1 MDRVKGKIALVT
13 GGADGIGAATAR
25 LLAAEGA
32 TVVVTDINE
41 AGAKALGAELGGMG
55 IAHDAGSESD
65 WHAAIAVV
73 KDRDGQRIHRD
84 GRRTLVQD
92 VAAHFGRIDVLV
104 NNAGIGAGIGDI
116 EHQTLEDYHKVM
128 RVTCDSV
135 FIGSKCA
142 IELMK
147 GQSSPIGGGGSIVNV
162 SSIHG
167 IKAAAHEAAYSA
179 AKGAVRLLTKSVA
192 LHCAR
197 NGYRIRS
204 NSVHPGYI
212 LTTQMI
218 AWMERSDNSAD
229 LNAALLAQH
238 PIGFLGQPEDIA
250 NGILY
255 LASEESRF
263 MTGSEL
269 VIDGGYTL

>member
-1 MDRVKGKIALVT
+1 MNRVKDKVALVT

-32 TVVVTDINE
+32 TVVVTDINRE
-41 AGAKALGAELGGMG
+41 GAEALGEELGGLG
-55 IAHDAGSESD
+55 IAHDAGSEAE
-65 WHAAIAVV
+65 WHHAVRLV
-73 KDRDGQRIHRD
+73 RERY
-84 GRRTLVQD
+84 GRL
-92 VAAHFGRIDVLV
+92 DVLV

-135 FIGSKCA
+135 FIGSKLA

-147 GQSSPIGGGGSIVNV
+147 GAGGGAIVNV

-167 IKAAAHEAAYSA
+167 IRAAAHEAAYSA

-197 NGYRIRS
+197 NGYKIRS

-212 LTTQMI
+212 LTTQMV
-218 AWMERSDNSAD
+218 AWMERSGNSAD
-229 LNAALLAQH
+229 VNAALVAQH
-238 PIGFLGQPEDIA
+238 PIGFLGAPEDIA

-255 LASEESRF
+255 LASDESRF

-269 VIDGGYTL
+269 VIDGGYSL

>member
-1 MDRVKGKIALVT
+1 MDRVKGKVALVT

-32 TVVVTDINE
+32 TVVVTDINKE
-41 AGAKALGAELGGMG
+41 GAESLADELGGLG
-55 IAHDAGSESD
+55 IAHDAGSEAE
-65 WHAAIAVV
+65 WHHAVRLV
-73 KDRDGQRIHRD
+73 RERY
-84 GRRTLVQD
+84 GRL
-92 VAAHFGRIDVLV
+92 DVLV

-147 GQSSPIGGGGSIVNV
+147 SEGGSIVNV

-197 NGYRIRS
+197 SGYRIRS

-218 AWMERSDNSAD
+218 AWMERADNSAD

-250 NGILY
+250 NGILF

>member
-32 TVVVTDINE
+32 IVVVTDINREGAE
-41 AGAKALGAELGGMG
+41 ALADELGGMG
-55 IAHDAGSESD
+55 IAHDAGSEAD
-65 WHAAIAVV
+65 WHHAIRLV
-73 KDRDGQRIHRD
+73 RERY
-84 GRRTLVQD
+84 GRL
-92 VAAHFGRIDVLV
+92 DVLV

-147 GQSSPIGGGGSIVNV
+147 GRGGAIVNV

-212 LTTQMI
+212 QTTQMI
-218 AWMERSDNSAD
+218 AWMERADNSAD
-229 LNAALLAQH
+229 VRAALLAQH
-238 PIGFLGQPEDIA
+238 PIGFLGEPEDIA

>member
-1 MDRVKGKIALVT
+1 MNRVKDKVALVT
-13 GGADGIGAATAR
+13 GGADGIGAAAAR

-32 TVVVTDINE
+32 TVVVTDINREGAE
-41 AGAKALGAELGGMG
+41 ALAEELGGLG
-55 IAHDAGSESD
+55 IAHDAGSEAE
-65 WHAAIAVV
+65 WHHAM
-73 KDRDGQRIHRD
+73 R
-84 GRRTLVQD
+84 LVQERY
-92 VAAHFGRIDVLV
+92 GRLDVLV

-116 EHQTLEDYHKVM
+116 EHQTLDDYHKVM

-135 FIGSKCA
+135 FIGSKLA

-147 GQSSPIGGGGSIVNV
+147 EKGGGSIVNV

-218 AWMERSDNSAD
+218 AWMERSANSAD

>member
-1 MDRVKGKIALVT
+1 MERVKGMVALVT

-32 TVVVTDINE
+32 SVVVTDINE
-41 AGAKALGAELGGMG
+41 AGARALADELGGLG
-55 IAHDAGSESD
+55 LLHDAGSEAD
-65 WHAAIAVV
+65 WNRAIAAV
-73 KDRDGQRIHRD
+73 KERY
-84 GRRTLVQD
+84 GRLD
-92 VAAHFGRIDVLV
+92 ILV

-135 FIGSKCA
+135 FIGCKLA
-142 IELMK
+142 IGLMK
-147 GQSSPIGGGGSIVNV
+147 NAGGSIVNV

-167 IKAAAHEAAYSA
+167 IRAAAHEAAYSA

-197 NGYRIRS
+197 SGYPIRC
-204 NSVHPGYI
+204 NSIHPGYI
-212 LTTQMI
+212 MTTQMI
-218 AWMERSDNSAD
+218 AWMERSANSDD
-229 LNAALLAQH
+229 LKAALIAQH
-238 PIGFLGQPEDIA
+238 PIGFLGTPEDIA
-250 NGILY
+250 NGILF
-255 LASEESRF
+255 LAGGESRF

-269 VIDGGYTL
+269 VIDGGFTL

>member
-1 MDRVKGKIALVT
+1 MDRVKGKVALVT
-13 GGADGIGAATAR
+13 GAADGIGAATAR

-32 TVVVTDINE
+32 QVVVTDINE
-41 AGAKALGAELGGMG
+41 AGAMALAGEIGGLGLL
-55 IAHDAGSESD
+55 HDAGSEAD
-65 WHAAIAVV
+65 WQAAIAVV
-73 KDRDGQRIHRD
+73 KQRY
-84 GRRTLVQD
+84 GRL
-92 VAAHFGRIDVLV
+92 DVLV

-135 FIGSKCA
+135 FIGSKLA
-142 IELMK
+142 IEIMK
-147 GQSSPIGGGGSIVNV
+147 GSGGSIVNV

-197 NGYRIRS
+197 SGYRIRS

-212 LTTQMI
+212 LTTQMV
-218 AWMERSDNSAD
+218 AWMERSANSAD
-229 LNAALLAQH
+229 LRAGLIAQH
-238 PIGFLGQPEDIA
+238 PIGFLGEPQDIA

-255 LASEESRF
+255 LASDESRF

-269 VIDGGYTL
+269 VIDGGYML

>member
-1 MDRVKGKIALVT
+1 MDRVKGKVALVT
-13 GGADGIGAATAR
+13 GGADGIGAAAAR

-32 TVVVTDINE
+32 AVVVTDINRE
-41 AGAKALGAELGGMG
+41 GAEALADEIGGLG
-55 IAHDAGSESD
+55 IAHDAGSEAE
-65 WHAAIAVV
+65 WHHAIRLVTE
-73 KDRDGQRIHRD
+73 RY
-84 GRRTLVQD
+84 GRL
-92 VAAHFGRIDVLV
+92 DVLV
-104 NNAGIGAGIGDI
+104 NNAGIGAGLGDI
-116 EHQTLEDYHKVM
+116 EHQTLDDYHKVM

-135 FIGSKCA
+135 FIGSKLA

-147 GQSSPIGGGGSIVNV
+147 GRGGSIINV

-218 AWMERSDNSAD
+218 AWMERAANSAD
-229 LNAALLAQH
+229 LRTALLAQH
-238 PIGFLGQPEDIA
+238 PIGFLGEPEDIA

-255 LASEESRF
+255 LASDESRF

-269 VIDGGYTL
+269 VIDGGYML

>member
-1 MDRVKGKIALVT
+1 MKLRDFCESRGVPVLLHQANVG
-13 GGADGIGAATAR
+13 DDAAVRAMI
-25 LLAAEGA
+25 E
-32 TVVVTDINE
+32 
-41 AGAKALGAELGGMG
+41 
-55 IAHDAGSESD
+55 
-65 WHAAIAVV
+65 
-73 KDRDGQRIHRD
+73 
-84 GRRTLVQD
+84 RTRTE
-92 VAAHFGRIDVLV
+92 FGRLDVLV

-147 GQSSPIGGGGSIVNV
+147 AQGGSIGGSIVNV

-212 LTTQMI
+212 LTTQMV
-218 AWMERSDNSAD
+218 AWMERSANSAD